1 MPPTTPLLSSIHSPA
16 DLKALPVE
24 RLPAL
29 AAEMRAAIC
38 DQVSRS
44 GGHLAPNLGVVEL
57 TIALHYV
64 FDFGPEPTAGSGGSP
79 QGGGRLLFDVGH
91 QCYPHKLLT
100 GRLPLLS
107 NLRTRQGMSGF
118 PEPNESGHDLFRVG
132 HAGTAIS
139 TAVGMARG
147 DTLQGEG
154 YHSKTNPGG
163 RRIVTLIGDASIV
176 NGVAME
182 GLNNAGTLERQFLVI
197 LNDNGMSISK
207 PQGAVSQYFD
217 RLRLSHLYSD
227 FKAGAKRVLRHLP
240 GGGLIQ
246 EGYHLAGEATKAM
259 IAEGAWFEHFG
270 LLTVGPIDGHD
281 FPSLIEFLAEAR
293 DFDRPMVLHV
303 KTVKGKGYAFAEQD
317 ASKFHS
323 PPAFSTPD
331 TQVSDTG
338 CAAGAVPAGLV
349 SEGCRVELKSE
360 GRSFTT
366 AFGEAMHAM
375 MERDDRVVAATAAMP
390 DGTGLT
396 RVLADFPDRA
406 WDTGICESHAL
417 DMMAGLAKTGF
428 RPFFAVYSTFLQR
441 AFDQAFQEVSLQGL
455 AVRLCLDRAG
465 LVGGDGSVHHGFCDV
480 SLLRTLP
487 GACLMAAIDEPSLRA
502 APEFL
507 REFDEG
513 LSAVPYPRDVVSGLL
528 AGMDCPAFEIG
539 KARCLTPEFEWLLEA
554 PALAEAPSGSAA
566 GVGAPPAEMGGLP
579 DVAVLAFGTPAITSL
594 EAAREL
600 ENDRE
605 PLRIAVFDARFAK
618 PLDAGLLRAL
628 LSRRIP
634 IVTVEDHA
642 VIGGFG
648 AAVLEAAQEMGLDA
662 SRVTRLGLPDAWIY
676 QDSRSKQLSE
686 VGLDRAGL
694 LRALRTAATTPAH
707 AGSPSSRPTRVG
719 SR

>member
-1 MPPTTPLLSSIHSPA
+1 
-16 DLKALPVE
+16 
-24 RLPAL
+24 
-29 AAEMRAAIC
+29 MRRAIC

-64 FDFGPEPTAGSGGSP
+64 FDFSPEPHAPASGASAAP
-79 QGGGRLLFDVGH
+79 TGGDRLLFDVGH

-100 GRLPLLS
+100 GRQHLLPA
-107 NLRTRQGMSGF
+107 LRTRAGMSGF
-118 PEPNESGHDLFRVG
+118 PEPNESPYDLFRVG

-147 DTLQGEG
+147 DTLRCDAF
-154 YHSKTNPGG
+154 HSRDNPSG
-163 RRIVTLIGDASIV
+163 RRVVSLIGDASIV

-182 GLNNAGTLERQFLVI
+182 GLNNAGTLKRQFLVV

-217 RLRLSHLYSD
+217 RVRLSHLYGD
-227 FKAGAKRVLRHLP
+227 LKKGAKKVLNKLP
-240 GGGLIQ
+240 GGSLIH
-246 EGYHLAGEATKAM
+246 EAYHLAGEATKAM

-281 FPSLIEFLAEAR
+281 FPTLIEFLAEAR

-323 PPAFSTPD
+323 PPAFNTPD
-331 TQVSDTG
+331 TQVRDTG
-338 CAAGAVPAGLV
+338 TGAGFGSATGATPDGLV
-349 SEGCRVELKSE
+349 AEGCRVELKTE

-366 AFGEAMHAM
+366 AFGDIMHDM
-375 MERDDRVVAATAAMP
+375 MTRDDRVVAATAAMP

-396 RVLADFPDRA
+396 RILTDFPERA

-428 RPFFAVYSTFLQR
+428 RPFLAVYSTFLQR
-441 AFDQAFQEVSLQGL
+441 AFDQAFQEASLQGL
-455 AVRLCLDRAG
+455 PVRLCLDRAG

-502 APEFL
+502 CLQFM
-507 REFDEG
+507 RTFDDG
-513 LSAVPYPRDVVSGLL
+513 LSAVRYPRDVVSTMLSGT
-528 AGMDCPAFEIG
+528 DCPAFELG
-539 KARCLTPEFEWLLEA
+539 KARCLTPDFDWLLGA
-554 PALAEAPSGSAA
+554 TDPRATDPRATHRGSERSVRPTHDAT
-566 GVGAPPAEMGGLP
+566 PPPGLPGLP
-579 DVAVLAFGTPAITSL
+579 DLAVLAYGTPALTAL
-594 EAAREL
+594 EAAADLCLDAESL
-600 ENDRE
+600 A
-605 PLRIAVFDARFAK
+605 RIAVFDARFAK
-618 PLDAGLLRAL
+618 PIDSTLLRNL
-628 LSRRIP
+628 LLNNIP
-634 IVTVEDHA
+634 IVTLEDHTT
-642 VIGGFG
+642 IGGFG
-648 AAVLEAAQEMGLDA
+648 SAVLEAAQDMALDMPTA
-662 SRVTRLGLPDAWIY
+662 TPRITRLGLPDSWIY
-676 QDSRSKQLSE
+676 QDSRAKQLAE

-694 LRALRTAATTPAH
+694 LRAFRATLT
-707 AGSPSSRPTRVG
+707 PSSPAVPAPVQSKPQPVALGARN
-719 SR
+719 